1 MTDFRIAAR
10 LLRWLTGTVCL
21 VALTGT
27 PAAASGSAAGQTDDG
42 PRTRSGPV
50 SHVLGT
56 APRPELKPSL
66 PQDAATCTTSTG
78 PYQEEVEDHLG
89 LVVDGVQS
97 AGDCSVIQ
105 EFQRKLGIVPDQ
117 GYAGLFTY
125 RAVMWER
132 AVAEGDAIA
141 GCPDTSG
148 TVVCVDMNRQ
158 ILWVED
164 AGKVI
169 FRPVPARTGS
179 PDYPT
184 RTGWHQIF
192 DRQKEFWSTLY
203 EGPMPFA
210 QFFDGGQALH
220 GSYRN
225 IWEDPGSHGCVNLR
239 YDEAKALWNGLRL
252 GDEVYVW
259 GRRTG
264 G

>member
-1 MTDFRIAAR
+1 MT
-10 LLRWLTGTVCL
+10 
-21 VALTGT
+21 
-27 PAAASGSAAGQTDDG
+27 
-42 PRTRSGPV
+42 
-50 SHVLGT
+50 
-56 APRPELKPSL
+56 
-66 PQDAATCTTSTG
+66 TG
-78 PYQEEVEDHLG
+78 PYQAEVEKHLG

-97 AGDCSVIQ
+97 AGDCEVIR
-105 EFQRKLGIVPDQ
+105 EFQRELGIVPDQ
-117 GYAGLFTY
+117 GYAGLYTY

-132 AVAEGDAIA
+132 AVADGDAIA

-148 TVVCVDMNRQ
+148 VVVCVDMNRQ
-158 ILWVED
+158 ILWVEN
-164 AGKVI
+164 AGRVI

-179 PDYPT
+179 ADSPT
-184 RTGWHQIF
+184 RTGWHTIF

-225 IWEDPGSHGCVNLR
+225 IWEDPGSHGCINLR
-239 YDEAKALWNGLRL
+239 YDDAKALWNGLRL

-264 G
+264 D